1 MSWVAYEKRVYF
13 VPCIGN
19 LQRNRVQQAYTN
31 NIVQQAY
38 TNNIVQQAYTN
49 NIVQQ
54 ADAHHYI
61 IIVHFRPDNQSPN
74 TLSDVHFSITI
85 KLTEVYDQ
93 ICNIFRLLKT

>member
-19 LQRNRVQQAYTN
+19 LQRNR
-31 NIVQQAY
+31 VQQAY